1 MLRGGIFAVAGQ
13 EERDD
18 FLTGLDVQTSVKEE
32 EEEEEEEGKVQT
44 SLSGWS

>member
-18 FLTGLDVQTSVKEE
+18 FLTGLDVQTSVREE
-32 EEEEEEEGKVQT
+32 EEEEEEEEERRGR
-44 SLSGWS
+44 SRHL

>member
-18 FLTGLDVQTSVKEE
+18 FLTGLDVQTSVRE
-32 EEEEEEEGKVQT
+32 EEEEEEEGNVQT

>member
-1 MLRGGIFAVAGQ
+1 MHRGGIFAVAGQ

-18 FLTGLDVQTSVKEE
+18 FLTGLDVQTSVREE

>member
-18 FLTGLDVQTSVKEE
+18 FLTGLDVQTSVR
-32 EEEEEEEGKVQT
+32 EEEEEGNVQT

>member
-18 FLTGLDVQTSVKEE
+18 FLTGLDVQTSVREE

>member
-18 FLTGLDVQTSVKEE
+18 FLTGLDVQTSVR
-32 EEEEEEEGKVQT
+32 EEEGEEGNVQT

>member
-18 FLTGLDVQTSVKEE
+18 FLTGLDVQTSVRE

>member
-18 FLTGLDVQTSVKEE
+18 FLTGLDVQTSVR
-32 EEEEEEEGKVQT
+32 EEEEEEGKVQT
-44 SLSGWS
+44 TLSGWS

>member
-1 MLRGGIFAVAGQ
+1 MLLEGIFAVAGQ

-18 FLTGLDVQTSVKEE
+18 FLTGLDVQTSVRE

>member
-18 FLTGLDVQTSVKEE
+18 FLTGLDVQTSVR